1 MQLIRAGEAL
11 LYSTGRGVVVA
22 DIDSQVDVS
31 HPALIGHLTA
41 GYDFV
46 ATKPAGFAALNQ
58 STASFLDQST
68 ASFLDQSTASFL
80 DQSTASFLDQST
92 ASFLD
97 AQNPAY
103 GHATLV
109 AGIIAAIAPD
119 SMIMPLRVFDD
130 QGSADV
136 FSMAKAIYY
145 AADHGAQV
153 INMSFGTQQ
162 NSHLLHKAIQFALS
176 KNIVLVTSAGNDDT
190 SHNQYPSA
198 YHGVLSIA
206 ATDLLDQK
214 APFSNFGN
222 DVYVVAP
229 GVNVLSAFPGGYYGI
244 VSGTSFS
251 APAVAGTAALVRSLH
266 AADSVE
272 DFIADGAI
280 DIDSLNPD
288 YKNKLGFG
296 RIDILR
302 SVTGNQ

>member
-1 MQLIRAGEAL
+1 
-11 LYSTGRGVVVA
+11 
-22 DIDSQVDVS
+22 
-31 HPALIGHLTA
+31 
-41 GYDFV
+41 
-46 ATKPAGFAALNQ
+46 
-58 STASFLDQST
+58 
-68 ASFLDQSTASFL
+68 L

-162 NSHLLHKAIQFALS
+162 NSHLLHTAIQFALS

-190 SHNQYPSA
+190 STQPVPVGIPRRSQHCCDGSS
-198 YHGVLSIA
+198 GSKSSVLKLRQRCVCRCARSEHPFGLSGRLLRHRLRYVFQRTGRGGNSSSRSILA
-206 ATDLLDQK
+206 RCRQC
-214 APFSNFGN
+214 
-222 DVYVVAP
+222 
-229 GVNVLSAFPGGYYGI
+229 
-244 VSGTSFS
+244 
-251 APAVAGTAALVRSLH
+251 
-266 AADSVE
+266 
-272 DFIADGAI
+272 
-280 DIDSLNPD
+280 
-288 YKNKLGFG
+288 
-296 RIDILR
+296 
-302 SVTGNQ
+302 